1 MSLREDLIA
10 DASARF
16 ESVGIDSPRADA
28 ELLLAHVLGVSR
40 GDIHKFTDIDSA
52 LSEEFEKLVRFRS
65 ERIPVQHLTGK
76 GYFRYLEVRVG
87 PGVLIP
93 RPETELLVDAVKAFR
108 THSEPLLIV
117 DLGSGA
123 AALTIS
129 LAIECAPADV
139 VGVELYEEAFRWGE
153 VNVEKYVPQ
162 IFTAGSSVH
171 LVQADFANVSE
182 QELIDVLGKVDVVVS
197 NPPYIPI
204 GGIPRD
210 AEVHLYEPS
219 TALYGGVNGLEL
231 VDEVIKTAARLLK
244 PGGLLV
250 IEHSDFQGEG
260 AELSVPDRVRSSESF
275 TEVKD
280 NLDLNQ
286 RPRYTTAKRT
296 S

>member
-1 MSLREDLIA
+1 MSIREDLIA

-16 ESVGIDSPRADA
+16 ETVGIETPRADA
-28 ELLLAHVLGVSR
+28 ELLLAHLLGVSR
-40 GDIHKFTDIDSA
+40 GDIHKFTDIDVA
-52 LSEEFEKLVRFRS
+52 AVEEFESLVRFRCK
-65 ERIPVQHLTGK
+65 RIPVQHLTGR

-93 RPETELLVDAVKAFR
+93 RPETELIVDAVKGFR
-108 THSEPLLIV
+108 SNTEPLLIV

-139 VGVELYEEAFRWGE
+139 VGVELYEEALRWGD
-153 VNVEKYVPQ
+153 VNVEKYSPD

-171 LVQADFANVSE
+171 LIQADFASVAEN
-182 QELIDVLGKVDVVVS
+182 ELQDILGKVDVVVS

-231 VDEVIKTAARLLK
+231 VEEVIMSASKLLR
-244 PGGLLV
+244 PGGFLV

-260 AELSVPDRVRSSESF
+260 AELSVPDAVRKSGNFES
-275 TEVKD
+275 VKD
-280 NLDLNQ
+280 NLDLNG

>member
-1 MSLREDLIA
+1 MCNREDLIA

-16 ESVGIDSPRADA
+16 ERVGIETPRADA
-28 ELLLAHVLGVSR
+28 ELLLAHLLGVSR
-40 GDIHKFTDIDSA
+40 TDIHKFTEVDSEVA
-52 LSEEFEKLVRFRS
+52 EEFEKLVRFRS

-93 RPETELLVDAVKAFR
+93 RPETELLVDAVKEYRKDA
-108 THSEPLLIV
+108 EPLLIV

-139 VGVELYEEAFRWGE
+139 IGVELYDEAFRWGE
-153 VNVEKYVPQ
+153 VNVEKYSPE
-162 IFTAGSSVH
+162 IFRTGSSVH
-171 LVQADFANVSE
+171 LVQADFSHVADN
-182 QELIDVLGKVDVVVS
+182 ELVDIRGKVDVVVS

-231 VDEVIKTAARLLK
+231 VEEVILTASKLLK

-260 AELSVPDRVRSSESF
+260 AELSVPEAVRSSGSF
-275 TEVKD
+275 AEVQD

-286 RPRYTTAKRT
+286 RPRFVTAKRMP
-296 S
+296 

>member
-1 MSLREDLIA
+1 MTRREDLIA

-16 ESVGIDSPRADA
+16 ERVGIETPGVDA

-40 GDIHKFTDIDSA
+40 GDIHKHTTVDED
-52 LSEEFEKLVRFRS
+52 EVTEFEKLVKFR
-65 ERIPVQHLTGK
+65 ETRIPVQHLTGK

-93 RPETELLVDAVKAFR
+93 RPETELIVDAVKSFR
-108 THSEPLLIV
+108 TSSVPLLIV

-139 VGVELYEEAFRWGE
+139 IGVELYDDAFRWGE
-153 VNVEKYVPQ
+153 VNVKKYETE

-171 LVQADFANVSE
+171 LVQADFGAVAEN
-182 QELIDVLGKVDVVVS
+182 ELNDLLGKVDVVVS

-219 TALYGGVNGLEL
+219 TALYGGVGGLEL
-231 VDEVIKTAARLLK
+231 VEQVIETASKLLK

-260 AELSVPDRVRSSESF
+260 AELSVPESVRSVGMFDS
-275 TEVKD
+275 VKD

-286 RPRYTTAKRT
+286 RPRYTTAVRM

>member
-1 MSLREDLIA
+1 MSKREDLIA

-16 ESVGIDSPRADA
+16 ERVGIETPRADA
-28 ELLLAHVLGVSR
+28 EILLAHLLGVTR
-40 GDIHKFTDIDSA
+40 TDIHKFIDVDHEVA
-52 LSEEFEKLVRFRS
+52 EEFEKLVRFRS
-65 ERIPVQHLTGK
+65 QRIPVQHLTGK

-93 RPETELLVDAVKAFR
+93 RPETELLVDAVKAYR
-108 THSEPLLIV
+108 SNTEPLLIV

-139 VGVELYEEAFRWGE
+139 LGVELYEEAFRWGE
-153 VNVEKYVPQ
+153 VNVEKYSPD
-162 IFTAGSSVH
+162 IFKAGSSVH
-171 LVQADFANVSE
+171 LVQADFANVAE
-182 QELIDVLGKVDVVVS
+182 NELVDILGKVDVVVS

-219 TALYGGVNGLEL
+219 TALYGGVHGLEL
-231 VDEVIKTAARLLK
+231 VEDVIKTASQLLK

-260 AELSVPDRVRSSESF
+260 ADLSVPETVRKSGSF

>member
-1 MSLREDLIA
+1 MSQREDLIA

-16 ESVGIDSPRADA
+16 EGVGIDSPRADA

-40 GDIHKFTDIDSA
+40 GDIHKFTDIDSE

-153 VNVEKYVPQ
+153 VNVEKYAPE

-260 AELSVPDRVRSSESF
+260 AELSVPDRVRSSGYF

-296 S
+296 A

>member
-1 MSLREDLIA
+1 MSQREDLIA
-10 DASARF
+10 NASARF

-40 GDIHKFTDIDSA
+40 GDIHKFTDIDSGR
-52 LSEEFEKLVRFRS
+52 SEEFEKLVRFRS

-108 THSEPLLIV
+108 THTEPLLIV

-153 VNVEKYVPQ
+153 VNVEKYAPQ

-260 AELSVPDRVRSSESF
+260 AELSVPDRVRSSGYF

-296 S
+296 A

>member
-1 MSLREDLIA
+1 MTRREDLIA

-16 ESVGIDSPRADA
+16 ERVGIETPGVDA

-40 GDIHKFTDIDSA
+40 GDIHKYTTVDEDVVT
-52 LSEEFEKLVRFRS
+52 EFEKLVKFR
-65 ERIPVQHLTGK
+65 ETRIPVQHLTGK

-93 RPETELLVDAVKAFR
+93 RPETELIVDAVKSFR
-108 THSEPLLIV
+108 TSSVPLLIV

-139 VGVELYEEAFRWGE
+139 IGVELYDDAFRWGE
-153 VNVEKYVPQ
+153 VNVKKYETE

-171 LVQADFANVSE
+171 LVQADFGAVAEN
-182 QELIDVLGKVDVVVS
+182 ELNDLLGKVDVVVS

-219 TALYGGVNGLEL
+219 TALYGGVKGLEL
-231 VDEVIKTAARLLK
+231 VEQVIETASKLLK

-260 AELSVPDRVRSSESF
+260 AELSVPESVRGVGMFDSVE
-275 TEVKD
+275 D

-286 RPRYTTAKRT
+286 RPRYTTAVRM

>member
-1 MSLREDLIA
+1 MTRREDLIA

-16 ESVGIDSPRADA
+16 EKVGIETPRVDA
-28 ELLLAHVLGVSR
+28 ELLLAHVLRVSR
-40 GDIHKFTDIDSA
+40 GDIHKHITVDEAVVS
-52 LSEEFEKLVRFRS
+52 EFEKLVKFR
-65 ERIPVQHLTGK
+65 ETRIPVQHLTGK

-93 RPETELLVDAVKAFR
+93 RPETELIVDAVKSFR
-108 THSEPLLIV
+108 TSSEPLLIV

-129 LAIECAPADV
+129 LALECAPADV
-139 VGVELYEEAFRWGE
+139 IGVELYEDAFRWGE
-153 VNVEKYVPQ
+153 VNVKKYETK

-171 LVQADFANVSE
+171 LVQADFGTVAEN
-182 QELIDVLGKVDVVVS
+182 ELNDLLGKVDVVVS

-204 GGIPRD
+204 GGIARD

-219 TALYGGVNGLEL
+219 TALYGGVKGLEL
-231 VDEVIKTAARLLK
+231 VEQVIETASQLLK

-260 AELSVPDRVRSSESF
+260 AELSVPESIRRVGMFDS
-275 TEVKD
+275 VKD
-280 NLDLNQ
+280 NLDLNG
-286 RPRYTTAKRT
+286 RPRYTTAVRA

>member
-1 MSLREDLIA
+1 MSQREDLIA

-40 GDIHKFTDIDSA
+40 GDIHKFTDIDSG

-108 THSEPLLIV
+108 THAEPLLIV

-139 VGVELYEEAFRWGE
+139 IGVELYEEAFRWGE
-153 VNVEKYVPQ
+153 VNVEKYAPE

-260 AELSVPDRVRSSESF
+260 AELSVPDSVRCSGYF
-275 TEVKD
+275 TEVAD

-286 RPRYTTAKRT
+286 RPRYITAKRT

>member
-1 MSLREDLIA
+1 MTRREDLIA

-16 ESVGIDSPRADA
+16 EKVGIETPRVDA

-40 GDIHKFTDIDSA
+40 GDIHKHATVDDEVVS
-52 LSEEFEKLVRFRS
+52 EFEKLVKFR
-65 ERIPVQHLTGK
+65 ETRIPVQHLTGK

-93 RPETELLVDAVKAFR
+93 RPETELIVDAVKSFR
-108 THSEPLLIV
+108 TSSVPLLIV

-129 LAIECAPADV
+129 LALECAPADV
-139 VGVELYEEAFRWGE
+139 IGVELYEDAFRWGE
-153 VNVEKYVPQ
+153 VNVKKYETE

-171 LVQADFANVSE
+171 LVQADFGTVAEN
-182 QELIDVLGKVDVVVS
+182 ELNDLLGKVDVVVS

-219 TALYGGVNGLEL
+219 TALYGGVKGLEL
-231 VDEVIKTAARLLK
+231 VEQVIETASKLLK

-260 AELSVPDRVRSSESF
+260 AELSVPESIRHVDMF
-275 TEVKD
+275 DPVKD

-286 RPRYTTAKRT
+286 RPRYTTAVRM

>member
-1 MSLREDLIA
+1 MNRREDLIA

-16 ESVGIDSPRADA
+16 ERVGIETPRVDA

-40 GDIHKFTDIDSA
+40 GDVHKHTTVDED
-52 LSEEFEKLVRFRS
+52 EVTEFEKLVKFR
-65 ERIPVQHLTGK
+65 ETRIPVQHLTGK

-93 RPETELLVDAVKAFR
+93 RPETELIVDAVKSFR
-108 THSEPLLIV
+108 TLSDPLLIV

-139 VGVELYEEAFRWGE
+139 IGVELYDDAFRWSE
-153 VNVEKYVPQ
+153 VNVKKYETE

-171 LVQADFANVSE
+171 LVQADFATVADTELSE
-182 QELIDVLGKVDVVVS
+182 LLGKVDVVVS

-219 TALYGGVNGLEL
+219 TALYGGVGGLEL
-231 VDEVIKTAARLLK
+231 VEQVIETASKLLK

-260 AELSVPDRVRSSESF
+260 TDLSVPESVRRVDMFDS
-275 TEVKD
+275 VKD

-286 RPRYTTAKRT
+286 RPRYTTAVRM

>member
-1 MSLREDLIA
+1 MTRREDLIA

-16 ESVGIDSPRADA
+16 ERVGIETPGVDA

-40 GDIHKFTDIDSA
+40 GDIHKHATVDEDVVT
-52 LSEEFEKLVRFRS
+52 EFEKLVKFR
-65 ERIPVQHLTGK
+65 ETRIPVQHLTGK

-93 RPETELLVDAVKAFR
+93 RPETELIVDAVKSFR
-108 THSEPLLIV
+108 TSSVPLLIV

-139 VGVELYEEAFRWGE
+139 IGVELYEDAFRWGE
-153 VNVEKYVPQ
+153 VNVKKYETE

-171 LVQADFANVSE
+171 LVQADFGTVAEN
-182 QELIDVLGKVDVVVS
+182 ELNDLLGKVDVVVS

-219 TALYGGVNGLEL
+219 TALYGGVKGLEL
-231 VDEVIKTAARLLK
+231 VEQVIETASKLLK

-260 AELSVPDRVRSSESF
+260 AELSVPESIRRVDMFDS
-275 TEVKD
+275 VKD

-286 RPRYTTAKRT
+286 RPRYTTAVRM

>member
-1 MSLREDLIA
+1 MTRREDLIA

-16 ESVGIDSPRADA
+16 ERVGIETPGVDA

-40 GDIHKFTDIDSA
+40 GDIHKHATVDEDVVT
-52 LSEEFEKLVRFRS
+52 EFEKLVKFR
-65 ERIPVQHLTGK
+65 ETRIPVQHLTGK

-93 RPETELLVDAVKAFR
+93 RPETELIVDAVKSFR
-108 THSEPLLIV
+108 TSSVPLLIV

-139 VGVELYEEAFRWGE
+139 IGVELYDDAYRWGE
-153 VNVEKYVPQ
+153 VNVKKYETE

-171 LVQADFANVSE
+171 LVQADFGAVAEN
-182 QELIDVLGKVDVVVS
+182 ELNDLLGKVDVVVS

-219 TALYGGVNGLEL
+219 TALYGGVKGLEL
-231 VDEVIKTAARLLK
+231 VEQVIETASKLLK

-260 AELSVPDRVRSSESF
+260 AELSVPESVRSVGMFDS
-275 TEVKD
+275 VKD

-286 RPRYTTAKRT
+286 RPRYTTAVRM

>member
-1 MSLREDLIA
+1 MSIREDLIA

-16 ESVGIDSPRADA
+16 ETVGIETPRVDA

-40 GDIHKFTDIDSA
+40 GDIHKFTDIDA
-52 LSEEFEKLVRFRS
+52 QIVEEFEKLVKFRS
-65 ERIPVQHLTGK
+65 ARIPVQHLTGK

-93 RPETELLVDAVKAFR
+93 RPETELIVDAVKGFR
-108 THSEPLLIV
+108 SDSEPLLIV

-129 LAIECAPADV
+129 LATECAPADV
-139 VGVELYEEAFRWGE
+139 VGVELYEDAFRWGE
-153 VNVEKYVPQ
+153 VNVEKYSSE

-171 LVQADFANVSE
+171 LVQADFANVAE
-182 QELIDVLGKVDVVVS
+182 NELQDIRGKVDVVVS

-231 VDEVIKTAARLLK
+231 VEEVIKSAAKLLR
-244 PGGLLV
+244 PGGFLV

-260 AELSVPDRVRSSESF
+260 AELSVPDAVRKSGNFES
-275 TEVKD
+275 VKD
-280 NLDLNQ
+280 NLDLNG

-296 S
+296 Q